1 MVSVN
6 GGQGNPNEANVA
18 SLPVTSTHLSRL
30 EWWSTNAIQCKIFF
44 SDKMHDILRHWK
56 IWDFRQNYSQTCPK
70 GPAGRCLSTAEQ
82 IPARR
87 ILLQTLRQLN
97 WPRLSNLNSKIFPKS
112 TQNLI
117 QTQLLASLIGQ
128 YSQNSTPKK
137 HTRQTHNINQ
147 PTLLWIVS
155 LTSRWDM
162 NTTKGTND
170 NDTDHIVKLG
180 NELPLYCTLGTSLG
194 AKIDDFF

>member
-70 GPAGRCLSTAEQ
+70 GPAGRCLSSEQ

-128 YSQNSTPKK
+128 YSQISKIFPKSTQNLKQTQLLASLIGQCSENSTLKK
-137 HTRQTHNINQ
+137 TH
-147 PTLLWIVS
+147 
-155 LTSRWDM
+155 
-162 NTTKGTND
+162 
-170 NDTDHIVKLG
+170 
-180 NELPLYCTLGTSLG
+180 
-194 AKIDDFF
+194 